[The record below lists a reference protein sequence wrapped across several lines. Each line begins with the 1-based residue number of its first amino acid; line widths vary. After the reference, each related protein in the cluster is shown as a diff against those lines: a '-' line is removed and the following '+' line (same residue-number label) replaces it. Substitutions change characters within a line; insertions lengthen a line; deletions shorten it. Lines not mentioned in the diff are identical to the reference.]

1 MTGVQTCALPICDDQ
16 LALPVA
22 QHAVLEAQGDRAL
35 GLGVEVL
42 GEREVDVEIDGALE
56 RHPGDRQ
63 QRRQPAAQEKVWL
76 SVTTGPLPRGAAIRV
91 DAPDGSM
98 VELLTAFGGHAGT
111 GGATV
116 IVPLP
121 QSLIVGGRVQ
131 LRLTVVG
138 AGPDHSPAQAEV
150 KDAHLI
156 FVPTTPP

>member
-1 MTGVQTCALPICDDQ
+1 MVGWAGIVLAGVIGFAAVAAHGGPPAL
-16 LALPVA
+16 LTLTLP
-22 QHAVLEAQGDRAL
+22 
-35 GLGVEVL
+35 
-42 GEREVDVEIDGALE
+42 
-56 RHPGDRQ
+56 
-63 QRRQPAAQEKVWL
+63 RQPAAQEKVWL

-111 GGATV
+111 SGATA

>member
-1 MTGVQTCALPICDDQ
+1 MVGRVGTVLAGVIGFAAVAAHGWPPAL
-16 LALPVA
+16 LTLTLP
-22 QHAVLEAQGDRAL
+22 
-35 GLGVEVL
+35 
-42 GEREVDVEIDGALE
+42 
-56 RHPGDRQ
+56 
-63 QRRQPAAQEKVWL
+63 RQPAAQEKVWL
-76 SVTTGPLPRGAAIRV
+76 SVTTGPLPHGAAIRV

-111 GGATV
+111 GGATA

-156 FVPTTPP
+156 FVPTTLP